1 MGRRSAG
8 SAARDDILDAAVE
21 RFSEDGLEGAS
32 VRAIASQAGVDPA
45 LVRHYFGNKDG
56 LFTAVITERV
66 QLLDAVGEAVTGDPL
81 LVGERLTRAYLDL
94 WETPERRQVFKMLVH
109 SGVNGGDAVRL
120 MGSIFAALYVEVGG
134 EAPPR
139 PAVAQGLALA
149 GSQLFGLAFSR
160 YVLELPP
167 ISELSLDEIVDLVS
181 PAITAYVAPV
191 LAD

>member
-120 MGSIFAALYVEVGG
+120 MGSIFASLC
-134 EAPPR
+134 R
-139 PAVAQGLALA
+139 
-149 GSQLFGLAFSR
+149 SR
-160 YVLELPP
+160 W
-167 ISELSLDEIVDLVS
+167 
-181 PAITAYVAPV
+181 
-191 LAD
+191 